1 MNDPTESLTPP
12 TARQVAERALI
23 LSALT
28 CRGFIEKGG
37 NDPDAQSLQR
47 RIIDWLQ
54 RLALYDRLEP
64 LEAKIINAP
73 LGTLLQSTANQM
85 TWTAEGLAV
94 LAWATGH
101 GELPRHDAQVD
112 PYTLTATPNVP
123 ATFIISKYIN
133 RVCAFTDIFMV
144 LPSGWLQFRRAPGAD
159 SHCCEVLRW
168 PRRVAPVNGPMPSRR
183 RVVSRVLACG
193 RRFRVYRA
201 TLSLVA
207 MDSVRRT
214 VQFESR

>member
-144 LPSGWLQFRRAPGAD
+144 LPFWLASVPASAWRR
-159 SHCCEVLRW
+159 
-168 PRRVAPVNGPMPSRR
+168 
-183 RVVSRVLACG
+183 
-193 RRFRVYRA
+193 
-201 TLSLVA
+201 
-207 MDSVRRT
+207 
-214 VQFESR
+214 